1 MQEVIQAETVAEKVV
16 EVQEK
21 SQVETVTKT
30 ISKQKFEVV
39 IVGTMRFMPADEI
52 ADNAK
57 AVSARRL
64 FKRVDGERQPTTA
77 VVLTYEEEP
86 PAHVYIFEER
96 FTTRD
101 YVRPTTRCF
110 HCQGW
115 NHRQQGCKRQ
125 AKCAQCGGQHKTSQ
139 CKKGPEVKPKC
150 ANCKGDHS
158 AASPLCP
165 KYLQVR

>member
-1 MQEVIQAETVAEKVV
+1 MQEVRQVETVAETVV
-16 EVQEK
+16 EVQEE

-125 AKCAQCGGQHKTSQ
+125 AKCVNAAGSTKQTNAKRAQKLSQNVQIAREITVPYRHFARNTS
-139 CKKGPEVKPKC
+139 K
-150 ANCKGDHS
+150 
-158 AASPLCP
+158 
-165 KYLQVR
+165 